1 MAMPAKHR
9 EGLLEECDGQLVAT
23 IDTQSRC
30 LMIYPLPTWQEI
42 EKQLQDL
49 PALNPAARRLQ
60 RLMLGYA
67 SDLEFDSN
75 GRMLLPQ
82 ALRDYAQLEKKAVL
96 IGQAKRFELWSEE
109 LWAKE
114 CSVALEEAAGGELPL
129 PDEVLSLSL

>member
-9 EGLLEECDGQLVAT
+9 EGLLEQCDGQLVAT

-49 PALNPAARRLQ
+49 PALNPAARRFQ

-109 LWAKE
+109 LWANE

-129 PDEVLSLSL
+129 PDEMLSLSL